1 MIRSLSLLVF
11 LASAAWAQ
19 SANWTGPF
27 KPCLNSSE
35 LEKTGHMSIGV
46 RYDLSNERII
56 QQFHR
61 AFEFWENLL
70 DAEFHDEAS
79 ESCSV
84 AILEGT
90 KALLGNRAVVARA
103 QLPKLPDF
111 QGWIVVDPRATSY
124 LTDEEAV
131 AIWIH
136 EIGHLLGLVHN
147 PSAKSLMYFID
158 IDLGNK
164 LDSTDL
170 RALSL
175 LHAFRNATQ

>member
-1 MIRSLSLLVF
+1 
-11 LASAAWAQ
+11 
-19 SANWTGPF
+19 
-27 KPCLNSSE
+27 
-35 LEKTGHMSIGV
+35 MSIGV
-46 RYDLSNERII
+46 RYDVPDQRVI

-70 DAEFHDEAS
+70 DAEFHDEPS
-79 ESCSV
+79 DSCSV

-90 KALLGNRAVVARA
+90 KTLLGNQAVVARA
-103 QLPKLPDF
+103 QFPNLLNF
-111 QGWIVVDPRATSY
+111 HGWIVVDPRAGGY
-124 LTDEEAV
+124 LTDDEAV

-136 EIGHLLGLVHN
+136 EIGHLLGLAHN

-158 IDLGNK
+158 VDLGSK

-175 LHAFRNATQ
+175 LHTFRNATQ